1 MADQEFLA
9 SFGVEI
15 DETGLLRLQ
24 EALTK
29 NRVLADDLAAA
40 FNRAQEAMTS
50 FFESMTEISM
60 PTLDFGS
67 GNLTG
72 ENQTGLNIPFSLD
85 MTKAT
90 RELSTFFK
98 ESGKNLKLTA
108 DASGVVSAG
117 QAALNSLRTLY
128 ASTTLPIQAKV
139 TTTGAPATGGT
150 SGDNASGTSSGGGSG
165 VSLNTMLKAATGG
178 RFTKPQQVEIAEDGD
193 PEYVIPSKKE
203 GIAVPLLRQL
213 IGELSDSAR
222 ESLHSG
228 MNGTFAFTS
237 AGESKE
243 EKSAGTDIN
252 QALSGAFSE
261 TQQEKNVVE
270 GYADIAKALS
280 DLPGMLSSAKGATAP
295 TVNQTNNNSVQAPVS
310 INVTASGSDPE
321 AVGKSVYDVAE
332 QYLLRTLKGAI

>member
-29 NRVLADDLAAA
+29 NRALADDLAAA

-67 GNLTG
+67 GGIAG
-72 ENQTGLNIPFSLD
+72 EASHGLNIPFSLD
-85 MTKAT
+85 MTKAN
-90 RELSTFFK
+90 RELNAFFK
-98 ESGKNLKLTA
+98 EAGKNLKLTA

-117 QAALNSLRTLY
+117 RSALNSLRSLY
-128 ASTTLPIQAKV
+128 SSTTLSVRANVQ
-139 TTTGAPATGGT
+139 T
-150 SGDNASGTSSGGGSG
+150 SSASGGGIN
-165 VSLNTMLKAATGG
+165 LNTMLKAATGG

-193 PEYVIPSKKE
+193 PEYVIPVKKE
-203 GIAVPLLRQL
+203 GIAVPLLRQQ
-213 IGELSDSAR
+213 IGELSASAR
-222 ESLHSG
+222 ESLQGGSLG
-228 MNGTFAFTS
+228 G
-237 AGESKE
+237 
-243 EKSAGTDIN
+243 
-252 QALSGAFSE
+252 LS
-261 TQQEKNVVE
+261 
-270 GYADIAKALS
+270 
-280 DLPGMLSSAKGATAP
+280 GMLSSVAGATAP

-321 AVGKSVYDVAE
+321 AVGRSVYDVAE
-332 QYLLRTLKGAI
+332 QYLLRTIRGTISG

>member
-67 GNLTG
+67 GGITG
-72 ENQTGLNIPFSLD
+72 EAASGLSIPFSLD
-85 MTKAT
+85 MTKAN
-90 RELSTFFK
+90 RELNAFFK
-98 ESGKNLKLTA
+98 EAGKNLKLSA

-117 QAALNSLRTLY
+117 RGALNTLRSLY
-128 ASTTLPIQAKV
+128 SSTTLSVKANVQ
-139 TTTGAPATGGT
+139 T
-150 SGDNASGTSSGGGSG
+150 SSASGGGIN
-165 VSLNTMLKAATGG
+165 LNTMLKAATGG
-178 RFTKPQQVEIAEDGD
+178 RFTRPQQVEIAEDGD
-193 PEYVIPSKKE
+193 PEYVIPVKKE

-213 IGELSDSAR
+213 IGELSASAR
-222 ESLHSG
+222 ESLQSGSLNELSG
-228 MNGTFAFTS
+228 MLAS
-237 AGESKE
+237 AG
-243 EKSAGTDIN
+243 
-252 QALSGAFSE
+252 GAN
-261 TQQEKNVVE
+261 T
-270 GYADIAKALS
+270 
-280 DLPGMLSSAKGATAP
+280 P

-321 AVGKSVYDVAE
+321 AVGRSVYDVAE
-332 QYLLRTLKGAI
+332 QYLLRTIRGTISG

>member
-29 NRVLADDLAAA
+29 NRALADDLAGA

-67 GNLTG
+67 GGIAG
-72 ENQTGLNIPFSLD
+72 EASHGLNIPFSLD
-85 MTKAT
+85 MTKAN
-90 RELSTFFK
+90 RELNAFFK
-98 ESGKNLKLTA
+98 EAGKNLKLTA
-108 DASGVVSAG
+108 DASGIVSAG
-117 QAALNSLRTLY
+117 QSALNRLRSLY
-128 ASTTLPIQAKV
+128 SSTTLSVRANVQ
-139 TTTGAPATGGT
+139 T
-150 SGDNASGTSSGGGSG
+150 SSASGGGIN
-165 VSLNTMLKAATGG
+165 LNTMLKAATGG
-178 RFTKPQQVEIAEDGD
+178 RFTRPQQVEIAEDGD
-193 PEYVIPSKKE
+193 PEYVIPVKKE

-213 IGELSDSAR
+213 IGELSASAR
-222 ESLHSG
+222 ESLQGGSLG
-228 MNGTFAFTS
+228 G
-237 AGESKE
+237 
-243 EKSAGTDIN
+243 
-252 QALSGAFSE
+252 LS
-261 TQQEKNVVE
+261 
-270 GYADIAKALS
+270 
-280 DLPGMLSSAKGATAP
+280 GMLSSVAGATAP

-321 AVGKSVYDVAE
+321 AVGRSVYNVAE

>member
-50 FFESMTEISM
+50 FFESMTTITM

-67 GNLTG
+67 GGIAG
-72 ENQTGLNIPFSLD
+72 EAASGLSIPFSLD
-85 MTKAT
+85 MTKAN
-90 RELSTFFK
+90 RELNAFFK
-98 ESGKNLKLTA
+98 EAGKNLKLTA

-117 QAALNSLRTLY
+117 RSALNSLRSLY
-128 ASTTLPIQAKV
+128 SSTTLSVRANVQ
-139 TTTGAPATGGT
+139 T
-150 SGDNASGTSSGGGSG
+150 SSTSGGGIN
-165 VSLNTMLKAATGG
+165 LNTMLKAATGG
-178 RFTKPQQVEIAEDGD
+178 RFTRPQQVEIAEDGD
-193 PEYVIPSKKE
+193 PEYVIPVKKE
-203 GIAVPLLRQL
+203 TVAVPLLRQL
-213 IGELSDSAR
+213 IGELSASAR
-222 ESLHSG
+222 ESLQGGSLG
-228 MNGTFAFTS
+228 G
-237 AGESKE
+237 
-243 EKSAGTDIN
+243 
-252 QALSGAFSE
+252 LS
-261 TQQEKNVVE
+261 
-270 GYADIAKALS
+270 
-280 DLPGMLSSAKGATAP
+280 GMLSSASGANAS

-321 AVGKSVYDVAE
+321 AVGRSVYDVAE

>member
-29 NRVLADDLAAA
+29 NRALADDLAGA

-67 GNLTG
+67 GGIAG
-72 ENQTGLNIPFSLD
+72 EASRGLSIPFSLD
-85 MTKAT
+85 MTKAN
-90 RELSTFFK
+90 RELNAFFK
-98 ESGKNLKLTA
+98 EAGKNLKLSA

-117 QAALNSLRTLY
+117 QSALNRLRSLFS
-128 ASTTLPIQAKV
+128 STTLSVRANVQTSTSA
-139 TTTGAPATGGT
+139 GGI
-150 SGDNASGTSSGGGSG
+150 N
-165 VSLNTMLKAATGG
+165 LNTMLKAATGG
-178 RFTKPQQVEIAEDGD
+178 RFTRPQQVEIAEDGD
-193 PEYVIPSKKE
+193 PEYVIPVKKE

-213 IGELSDSAR
+213 IGELSASAR
-222 ESLHSG
+222 ESLQGSSLG
-228 MNGTFAFTS
+228 G
-237 AGESKE
+237 
-243 EKSAGTDIN
+243 
-252 QALSGAFSE
+252 LSG
-261 TQQEKNVVE
+261 
-270 GYADIAKALS
+270 L
-280 DLPGMLSSAKGATAP
+280 LSSVAGATAP

-321 AVGKSVYDVAE
+321 TVGRSVYNVAE